1 MSGHSRVSI
10 LKALTSICSSVSLVK
25 SVSLRALG
33 LAEGSQSARPLI
45 QIQTLTDEITNSI
58 SEQQYH
64 ELLVRLKLTVAR
76 DDTGLLMIDILEKIE
91 DKLNANDKL
100 SGACDYLKAISID
113 PSLTGTIAQ
122 TSMYIVIYY
131 RRTK

>member
-1 MSGHSRVSI
+1 MSGHSRVTI
-10 LKALTSICSSVSLVK
+10 LKSLVSVCTAVSLVH
-25 SVSLRALG
+25 SVTLMPLG
-33 LAEGSQSARPLI
+33 SGVGAQISRPLV
-45 QIQTLTDEITNSI
+45 QIQTLTDIITNSI

-76 DDTGLLMIDILEKIE
+76 DDTGLLMIDIMEKIE

-100 SGACDYLKAISID
+100 GDKCDYLKALSID
-113 PSLTGTIAQ
+113 PSLGGVNGE